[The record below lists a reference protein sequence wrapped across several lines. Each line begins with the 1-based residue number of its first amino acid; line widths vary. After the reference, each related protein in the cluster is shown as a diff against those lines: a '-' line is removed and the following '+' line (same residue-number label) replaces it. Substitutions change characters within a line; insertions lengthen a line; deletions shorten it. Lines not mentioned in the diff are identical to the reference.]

1 MTKEVT
7 IKYAVPI
14 STVAAETLTHGLN
27 TLFISMINNCI
38 KLNMKKVVTFEG
50 GPPLRQSHS
59 IKNKQSTL
67 LARDLDNSIT
77 NEDLNMMIKTETL
90 QSDIAKQN

>member
-14 STVAAETLTHGLN
+14 STVAAETLTHGLSV
-27 TLFISMINNCI
+27 LFISMINNCI

-50 GPPLRQSHS
+50 GPPLR
-59 IKNKQSTL
+59 
-67 LARDLDNSIT
+67 
-77 NEDLNMMIKTETL
+77 
-90 QSDIAKQN
+90 